1 MLRRHW
7 LQVFVVAAVL
17 GLLAASLT
25 TRRGQTSPS
34 NGVSEFPQP
43 ERRKSSGGI
52 LKTTL
57 RASIADNTL
66 TDNFTGETRVVHAL
80 TFEGTIPGPTLV
92 VEPGD
97 TLSIDMPNDLPP
109 NPQEQRDG
117 AFPHDPYTINL
128 HTHGL
133 EVSPLGISDN
143 VFRHM
148 EPGTNNHVKVEI
160 PRDHPTG
167 TYWYHT
173 HKHGSVTT
181 QFFGGMAGF
190 LIIKGGPGTLDALPE
205 IKAAKDVV
213 MGFQVIRSD
222 LNGNVPFVNQESGQ
236 FGTFPGPDNP
246 AQQGPWSTY
255 GTTGSPNSYFYYTTN
270 GKTNPTMHMRPGEV
284 QRWRLLNATEG
295 DNLPV
300 ALQGHNLNIV
310 AMDGITAANVN
321 SLSAE
326 APVVVGPGQRYD
338 VLVKADKP
346 GTYLLQALD
355 PFIPESVSPS
365 GIDPDMRP
373 SRHSAD
379 LPQPCDPLDPTAP
392 EGCDPTTQLTYPL
405 TLATVVV
412 EGDPVDMSL
421 PSGPLPVPTG
431 LPSVEDMINTP
442 PAALRNVAFENCGK
456 VPGEAGM
463 ATVDTTDTT
472 GAIVSGVGAAGQGGM
487 TGMGMNGNG
496 PQGGM
501 TGMGMNGNGP
511 QGRVPSCGW
520 YFEKYDAE
528 YWGGKPFITL
538 LLMRDDDDKGVPNPD
553 PNMPLVNFQKEGL
566 FDPDKPLFPD
576 MIADNYE
583 EWTVVNRSFT
593 DHPFHIHQNPF
604 LLTKINGKPLE
615 TPEWHD
621 TILVPASQPTP
632 TGPNAPQPN
641 INLTPHGSITFRI
654 HFRPIT
660 VGCFV
665 MHCHI
670 ITHEDLGMMQ
680 RLDILPGPN
689 ESSQCEPE
697 TMSH

>member
-1 MLRRHW
+1 MKGGIMLRRHR
-7 LQVFVVAAVL
+7 LQVFVVVAVL
-17 GLLAASLT
+17 VLSAAFLT
-25 TRRGQTSPS
+25 IRRGQTSQDP
-34 NGVSEFPQP
+34 GGTAFPQP
-43 ERRKSSGGI
+43 EVRQSSGGI

-57 RASIADNTL
+57 RARIADNTL
-66 TDNFTGETRVVHAL
+66 TDNFTGETRGVHAL

-92 VEPGD
+92 VKPGD

-148 EPGTNNHVKVEI
+148 EPGTKNRVQVEI
-160 PRDHPTG
+160 PPDHPTG

-222 LNGNVPFVNQESGQ
+222 LNGNVPFVNQESQQ
-236 FGTFPGPDNP
+236 FGTFPPDAGP

-255 GTTGSPNSYFYYTTN
+255 GTAGGASAKSYFYYTTN

-284 QRWRLLNATEG
+284 QRWRWLNATEG

-300 ALQGHNLNIV
+300 ALQGHSLNIV

-321 SLSAE
+321 SLPAE
-326 APVVVGPGQRYD
+326 APVVIGPGQRYE
-338 VLVKADKP
+338 VLVKAGKP

-365 GIDPDMRP
+365 GIDPEMRP

-431 LPSVEDMINTP
+431 LPSVEDMLNTP

-463 ATVDTTDTT
+463 GTVDTTGDTT
-472 GAIVSGVGAAGQGGM
+472 GM
-487 TGMGMNGNG
+487 TGNGH
-496 PQGGM
+496 QAM
-501 TGMGMNGNGP
+501 AGNGP
-511 QGRVPSCGW
+511 QGRLPSCGW

-576 MIADNYE
+576 MIADSYE

-604 LLTKINGKPLE
+604 LLTKINGKPLP

-621 TILVPASQPTP
+621 TILVPASIPTP
-632 TGPNAPQPN
+632 TGPDAPQPN
-641 INLTPHGSITFRI
+641 INLARHGSITFRI

-689 ESSQCEPE
+689 QPSQCEPE
-697 TMSH
+697 PMPHRRH

>member
-1 MLRRHW
+1 MRGVRHW
-7 LQVFVVAAVL
+7 SPLKTCVVSLIVL
-17 GLLAASLT
+17 IPVGLAAGVAL
-25 TRRGQTSPS
+25 
-34 NGVSEFPQP
+34 NGVGPRSQAKSASPDAFEFPQP
-43 ERRKSSGGI
+43 ERRQSSGGV
-52 LKTTL
+52 LQTTL

-97 TLSIDMPNDLPP
+97 TLSIDMPNDLPS
-109 NPQEQRDG
+109 NPLVQRDH

-143 VFRHM
+143 IFRLM
-148 EPGTNNHVKVEI
+148 EPGTKNRVQVEI

-190 LIIKGGPGTLDALPE
+190 LIIKGGPETLDALPE

-222 LNGNVPFVNQESGQ
+222 LNGNVVFVNQESQQ
-236 FGTFPGPDNP
+236 FGTFPPNAGP

-255 GTTGSPNSYFYYTTN
+255 GIVGFASAKSHFYYTTN

-300 ALQGHNLNIV
+300 ALQGHSLNIV

-321 SLSAE
+321 SLPAE
-326 APVVVGPGQRYD
+326 APVVISPGQRYD
-338 VLVKADKP
+338 VLVKAGKP

-355 PFIPESVSPS
+355 PFIPVSVSLS
-365 GIDPDMRP
+365 GIDPEMRP

-412 EGDPVDMSL
+412 EGDPVDMNL

-456 VPGEAGM
+456 VEGEAGM
-463 ATVDTTDTT
+463 GTMDL
-472 GAIVSGVGAAGQGGM
+472 
-487 TGMGMNGNG
+487 MGMA
-496 PQGGM
+496 
-501 TGMGMNGNGP
+501 GNGP
-511 QGRVPSCGW
+511 QGRLPSCGW

-576 MIADNYE
+576 MIADSYE

-604 LLTKINGKPLE
+604 LLTKINGKPLP

-621 TILVPASQPTP
+621 TMLVPASIPTP
-632 TGPNAPQPN
+632 TGPDAPQPN
-641 INLTPHGSITFRI
+641 INFARHGSITFRI

-670 ITHEDLGMMQ
+670 ISHEDLGMMQ

-689 ESSQCEPE
+689 QSSQCEPE
-697 TMSH
+697 KMSH

>member
-1 MLRRHW
+1 MLRHHW
-7 LQVFVVAAVL
+7 LQAFVVAAVL
-17 GLLAASLT
+17 GLVAASLT
-25 TRRGQTSPS
+25 IRRGQTSPS
-34 NGVSEFPQP
+34 NGVSAFPQP

-143 VFRHM
+143 IFRHM
-148 EPGTNNHVKVEI
+148 EPGTKNHVRVEI

-173 HKHGSVTT
+173 HKHGSVTF
-181 QFFGGMAGF
+181 QFIGGMAGF

-222 LNGNVPFVNQESGQ
+222 LDGNVVFVNQESGQ
-236 FGTFPGPDNP
+236 FGTFPPDADP
-246 AQQGPWSTY
+246 TGQGPWSTY
-255 GTTGSPNSYFYYTTN
+255 GIDGAPGKSYFYYTTN

-300 ALQGHNLNIV
+300 ALQGHSLNIV

-321 SLSAE
+321 SLPAE
-326 APVVVGPGQRYD
+326 APVVISPGQRYD

-392 EGCDPTTQLTYPL
+392 EGCDPTARLTYPL

-431 LPSVEDMINTP
+431 LPSVEDMVNTP
-442 PAALRNVAFENCGK
+442 PNAVRNVAFENCGK
-456 VPGEAGM
+456 VEGEAGM
-463 ATVDTTDTT
+463 GTEDP
-472 GAIVSGVGAAGQGGM
+472 
-487 TGMGMNGNG
+487 MGR
-496 PQGGM
+496 P
-501 TGMGMNGNGP
+501 GNGP
-511 QGRVPSCGW
+511 QGRLPSCGW

-538 LLMRDDDDKGVPNPD
+538 LLMRDDDDQGVPNPD

-566 FDPDKPLFPD
+566 FDPDTPLFPD
-576 MIADNYE
+576 MIADSYE

-593 DHPFHIHQNPF
+593 DHPFHMHQNPF
-604 LLTKINGKPLE
+604 LLTQINGKPLP

-621 TILVPASQPTP
+621 TIIVPASIPTP
-632 TGPNAPQPN
+632 TGPDAPQPN
-641 INLTPHGSITFRI
+641 INDARHGSITFRI
-654 HFRPIT
+654 HFRPTT

-665 MHCHI
+665 MHCH
-670 ITHEDLGMMQ
+670 TLSHEDLGMMQ
-680 RLDILPGPN
+680 RLDIVPGPN
-689 ESSQCEPE
+689 QSSQCEPE